1 MYPEETLV
9 RSFPGARIAPVAI
22 AILLTVIAAPV
33 VRGQAAPA
41 EHAVKAPLASR
52 SLLLDIT
59 RADGMLA
66 VVGERGHILTSQDG
80 GKSWTQKDVP
90 TRSTLTGVYFHDRRL
105 GWAVGHDGVILRTTD
120 GGNSWQRVQW
130 APEDEAPFLDVWFAD
145 ANRGI
150 AVGAY
155 GRYYSTKDGGVT
167 WTEKT
172 IADEDFHLNQIASSA
187 SGRLYIAGES
197 GNALRSEDGG
207 ESWKLLSVYYEGSMF
222 GVLPLEGDFVLMFGL
237 RGHLFRSENA
247 GDSWTPVE
255 TGVLTMLNGGVRLAD
270 GRVVIVGLGGTVLV
284 SDDGGRSFRQVP
296 QSSRAG
302 IQSVVDAG
310 NGQLVLCGEFGVRSL
325 PVTELGKGVGR

>member
-9 RSFPGARIAPVAI
+9 RSFPGARIASAAI
-22 AILLTVIAAPV
+22 VLLLIVTPTTGVHAQAPT
-33 VRGQAAPA
+33 A
-41 EHAVKAPLASR
+41 EQAVKAPLASR
-52 SLLLDIT
+52 SLLLDIS
-59 RADGMLA
+59 RADGLLA

-90 TRSTLTGVYFHDRRL
+90 TRSTLTGVHFHDRRL

-120 GGNSWQRVQW
+120 GGNRWQRVQW

-155 GRYYSTKDGGVT
+155 GRYYSTTDGGLT

-207 ESWKLLSVYYEGSMF
+207 ENWKLLSVGYEGSMF
-222 GVLPLEGDFVLMFGL
+222 GVLPLEGDVVLMFGL
-237 RGHLFRSENA
+237 RGNLLRSENA
-247 GDSWTPVE
+247 GESWTPVE
-255 TGVLTMLNGGVRLAD
+255 TGVLTMLNSGVRLND
-270 GRVVIVGLGGTVLV
+270 GRIVIVGLGGTVLL

-302 IQSVVDAG
+302 IQSVIDAG
-310 NGQLVLCGEFGVRSL
+310 NGQLVLCGEFGVRPL
-325 PVTELGKGVGR
+325 PLSELGKAGER